1 MGWIELPEEPVM
13 KFSTPGSRW
22 RMIFDAAS
30 LVYLI
35 VKVVQFASVL
45 SPNSS
50 VRGELRDLTLICLVS
65 DVTFVN
71 CLVDFS

>member
-1 MGWIELPEEPVM
+1 MGWIELPEELVM

-50 VRGELRDLTLICLVS
+50 VRGLCDLTLICLVS